1 MSPTT
6 AAFPAEPRKRDTRG
20 ESTLETG
27 VEYIFGATLV
37 AVVNDRTSALDSVVF
52 GVDIQSGDI
61 RGDSPSYAL
70 VVLDTRDT
78 ESDEV
83 RIERDVV
90 SFRKLRRL
98 IERDEPRVVA
108 TDNMYELATDKDDLV
123 RFLRW
128 LPHGT
133 QLVQVTG
140 AERPEPLSRVASRH
154 GVPYG
159 KDPMKE
165 AEAAARLALANVGY
179 EVAAFENTTTVKVSR
194 GRSTGKGGWSQD
206 RYTRRIHGSVKQQSR
221 EVESAL
227 KEANL
232 DYERD
237 VTEKYGGYSQALFT
251 VEGRPEDIPVST
263 HRSGDTRV
271 EIERERRDGI
281 EFEPLVKRRDRVI
294 VGIDPGTTTAVAV
307 VGLDG
312 RVLDV
317 HSTRTADTA
326 AVIEWLIE
334 RGRPSLVAADV
345 QPMPETVEKFRRSF
359 DAAGWAPTSDIPVD
373 EKLHRTRD
381 IDYENDHERDALAA
395 ALFAFDDHEDQFERI
410 SRKVPADVDREE
422 VIARVLVSEE
432 SVEAVL
438 REMAD
443 DADGGDPDD
452 ADEEAHEEPELTPEE
467 REIRELRSRVERLES
482 HVEDLKSTIEE
493 KDETI
498 EEYKEELSDARRE
511 ERREARERRE
521 VTRLERENGRL
532 ERKVES
538 LESDKAE
545 LADKLDQLKSLWK
558 LDHSNFADVNTD
570 GSLVPV
576 KIVEQFTNGALDHT
590 VEEYGIAA
598 GDVVYLRDASG
609 AGRTTAERL
618 AEFDPKVVLRS
629 GNLSEVADEVLFEAD
644 VPVAPADGVTI
655 QEIDELAVAKESE
668 VAAAIDDWEDRAEE
682 RQKEQREEMVD
693 QIISE
698 HRAENRR

>member
-1 MSPTT
+1 M
-6 AAFPAEPRKRDTRG
+6 
-20 ESTLETG
+20 
-27 VEYIFGATLV
+27 
-37 AVVNDRTSALDSVVF
+37 NDRTSALDSVVF

-165 AEAAARLALANVGY
+165 AEAAARLALGNVGY

-251 VEGRPEDIPVST
+251 VEARPEDIPVST

-359 DAAGWAPTSDIPVD
+359 DAAGWAPASDIPVD
-373 EKLHRTRD
+373 EKLHRTREV
-381 IDYENDHERDALAA
+381 DYENDHERDALAA

-422 VIARVLVSEE
+422 VIARVLTSEE

-438 REMAD
+438 REMDD
-443 DADGGDPDD
+443 DADDGGDD
-452 ADEEAHEEPELTPEE
+452 ADDESHEEPELTPEE

-498 EEYKEELSDARRE
+498 EEYKDELSDARRE

-668 VAAAIDDWEDRAEE
+668 VESAISDWEDRAEE

-698 HRAENRR
+698 HRAENRRG